1 MLKQKQKLLR
11 NPDHEGDDVHLQV
24 KVQQKGE
31 VAELKDVEVAEL
43 KDVEVA
49 DVIKNDDLKKAKN
62 CLCVG
67 LVLSFGLIGGIISY
81 FVLRKVDPKKAKIF
95 LYIGIVLTAIGIAV
109 DVIFGPQ
116 IMELDP
122 GFGVNI

>member
-1 MLKQKQKLLR
+1 MYPERPRSNWWYLL
-11 NPDHEGDDVHLQV
+11 PILFSIIGGVISYF
-24 KVQQKGE
+24 
-31 VAELKDVEVAEL
+31 
-43 KDVEVA
+43 
-49 DVIKNDDLKKAKN
+49 VIKNDDRKKAKN

-81 FVLRKVDPKKAKIF
+81 FVLRKDNPKKAKIF

-109 DVIFGPQ
+109 DMAFGPQ
-116 IMELDP
+116 IMELDQ